1 MSTLRSM
8 RVLLGVLGALFGS
21 PARAEIDRVKLG
33 LHHPLSPALA
43 PALEP
48 VAEIPGL
55 PRVLLIGDS
64 ISIAYTREVRA
75 RLAGRANVQRP
86 PENCGPTVYGLAR
99 LASWLGDR
107 PWSVI
112 YFNFGLHD
120 LKYMDDKGTYLI
132 PQAGDRPLATPEE
145 YADNLRKLVAQLRAT
160 GARLIFATTTPVPAG
175 TLGRVAGEEVRYNEA
190 ARTVMRASGVIID
203 DLHALV
209 VARPKLQLPQNV
221 HFTPEGCAS
230 LADQVTAAIVPL
242 LPR

>member
-1 MSTLRSM
+1 MSTLCSM

-43 PALEP
+43 PAVEP
-48 VAEIPGL
+48 VDEIPGL

-107 PWSVI
+107 PWSVV

-120 LKYMDDKGTYLI
+120 MKYMDDKGTYLI

-175 TLGRVAGEEVRYNEA
+175 TVGRVAGEEVRYNEA
-190 ARTVMRASGVIID
+190 ARAVMREAGVEVD
-203 DLHALV
+203 DLWAL
-209 VARPKLQLPQNV
+209 ARSRPALQLPANV
-221 HFTPEGCAS
+221 HFSPEGSAALS
-230 LADQVTAAIVPL
+230 EQVAARIIPFL
-242 LPR
+242 

>member
-1 MSTLRSM
+1 MSARRSTL
-8 RVLLGVLGALFGS
+8 VLLGVLGTIFGS
-21 PARAEIDRVKLG
+21 PARAEIDLVKLG

-48 VAEIPGL
+48 VAEVPGL

-99 LASWLGDR
+99 LPTWLGER

-120 LKYMDDKGTYLI
+120 LKYMDAQGNYLI
-132 PQAGDRPLATPEE
+132 PKSGDRPLATPAE
-145 YADNLRKLVAQLRAT
+145 YANHLRQIVTQLQTT

-175 TLGRVAGEEVRYNEA
+175 TVGRVEGEEVLYNDA
-190 ARTVMRASGVIID
+190 ARSVMREAGVEVD
-203 DLHALV
+203 DLWAL
-209 VARPKLQLPQNV
+209 ARTHPVWQLPANV
-221 HFTPEGCAS
+221 HFTPEGSAALSAQVAS
-230 LADQVTAAIVPL
+230 RITAQLQP
-242 LPR
+242 

>member
-1 MSTLRSM
+1 VSARRSTL
-8 RVLLGVLGALFGS
+8 VLLGVLGALVGS
-21 PARAEIDRVKLG
+21 RARADIDLVKLG

-48 VAEIPGL
+48 VDEIPGL

-99 LASWLGDR
+99 LASWLGEG

-120 LKYMDDKGTYLI
+120 LKYMDEQGTYI
-132 PQAGDRPLATPEE
+132 VPQVGDRPLATPAE
-145 YADNLRKLVAQLRAT
+145 YADNLRALVAQLRAT

-190 ARTVMRASGVIID
+190 AQTVMRASGVIID

-209 VARPKLQLPQNV
+209 VARPELQLPQNV

>member
-1 MSTLRSM
+1 M
-8 RVLLGVLGALFGS
+8 RVLLGVLGALVGS
-21 PARAEIDRVKLG
+21 RARADIDWVKLG

-55 PRVLLIGDS
+55 PRVLLIGDF

-86 PENCGPTVYGLAR
+86 PKNCGPTVYGLAR

-112 YFNFGLHD
+112 YFSFGLHD
-120 LKYMDDKGTYLI
+120 LKYMDEKGLYPI
-132 PQAGDRPLATPEE
+132 PQANESPLATPEE
-145 YADNLRKLVAQLRAT
+145 YADNLRKLVAPLRAA
-160 GARLIFATTTPVPAG
+160 GAWLIFATTTPVPAG

-190 ARTVMRASGVIID
+190 ARTVMRETGVEVD
-203 DLHALV
+203 DLWAL
-209 VARPKLQLPQNV
+209 ARSRPALQVPANV
-221 HFTPEGCAS
+221 HFSPEGSAALS
-230 LADQVTAAIVPL
+230 EQVAARIIPFL
-242 LPR
+242 